1 MIILSYNEEHTI
13 RDCLESVHEVMD
25 EIFIVDS
32 YSTDRTLEIARRYT
46 DKIYQHPF
54 EDYGTQRN
62 WAQENL
68 PIGNEWVFHIDA
80 DERVTRELTDE
91 LRKIFSAPIA
101 GVDGFLVSRRTM
113 FMGRWIKHG
122 GHYPAYHLRIFRK
135 GLGRCE
141 ERLYDQHFYVNG
153 SVAALKGDIIDTITT
168 DLDSWIS
175 RHNRWAS
182 LEALE
187 VINRGKDY
195 GVRADRKGNPIEQKR
210 WLRERYYAL
219 PIFLRPVLYFLYRYF
234 FRLGFLDGKEGF
246 IFHFFQGFWY
256 RFLVDAKIFEMGKI
270 KKLD

>member
-1 MIILSYNEEHTI
+1 MLDDDEHFLETEAENEEEYKTALQV
-13 RDCLESVHEVMD
+13 RLHEV
-25 EIFIVDS
+25 I
-32 YSTDRTLEIARRYT
+32 
-46 DKIYQHPF
+46 
-54 EDYGTQRN
+54 
-62 WAQENL
+62 ENCL
-68 PIGNEWVFHIDA
+68 WGENDHKA
-80 DERVTRELTDE
+80 
-91 LRKIFSAPIA
+91 
-101 GVDGFLVSRRTM
+101 LVV
-113 FMGRWIKHG
+113 
-122 GHYPAYHLRIFRK
+122 
-135 GLGRCE
+135 
-141 ERLYDQHFYVNG
+141 YVNG

-195 GVRADRKGNPIEQKR
+195 GVRGKGNIIKPDRKGNPIEQKR

-256 RFLVDAKIFEMGKI
+256 RFLVDTKIFEMKKI